1 MKAEGKKRSAGMTNS
16 QVATMLSALKCKLLE
31 GLSSGEV
38 ESILAAA
45 VWKRYAANS
54 LITREGDIA
63 DRLFL
68 MLEGDARYYTMS
80 PQGKKVIVFWIRP
93 GELIGG
99 ASLLSKRQEYV
110 MNAETVSKSSA
121 LGWDRTVI
129 RSFVTKSPR
138 LLENALLL
146 AYDYL
151 LLFRIRH
158 VAMSCHSAPQR
169 VAQVLGSLANEMGQ
183 RVSEGIELQITNEEL
198 AYEANVTI
206 FTVSRLMGEWQR
218 KGLLTK
224 GRGSVVVM
232 QPDKLI
238 HLKA

>member
-1 MKAEGKKRSAGMTNS
+1 MKAEGKKRNTGLTNS
-16 QVATMLSALKCKLLE
+16 QVATMLSALKPKLLE
-31 GLSSGEV
+31 GLSSAEV
-38 ESILAAA
+38 ESVLAAA
-45 VWKRYAANS
+45 SWKQYAANS
-54 LITREGDIA
+54 VITREGDIA

-68 MLEGDARYYTMS
+68 ILAGSTRYYTMS

-99 ASLLSKRQEYV
+99 ATLLSKRQEYV
-110 MNAETVSKSSA
+110 MNAEAVRKTSV
-121 LGWDRTVI
+121 LEWDRTVM
-129 RSFVTKSPR
+129 RSLAATSPR

-151 LLFRIRH
+151 IGYRIRH
-158 VAMSCHSAPQR
+158 VALTCHSAPQR
-169 VAQVLGSLANEMGQ
+169 VAQVLGYLAKEMGQ
-183 RVSEGIELQITNEEL
+183 KVPKGVELQIKNEEL
-198 AYEANVTI
+198 AHEANVTI

-224 GRGSVVVM
+224 GRGSVVVT

-238 HLKA
+238 HPRA